1 MKEASDKSG
10 TKSQQSSAQDA
21 EGLGRL
27 LGVIA
32 HEIKNPLSTIKI
44 NLRLADEDLQDTASA
59 IKQGSLQASEIS
71 PSRDEIENRLS
82 RTRRKIAVITKE
94 AARLEQILDNFL
106 RFADQTRPR
115 LIPAD
120 VNLLVSDLF
129 DFFLPQALAHSITM
143 RQQLH
148 KEPLVCLFDTVML
161 KQALL
166 NLFINAQQALN
177 QGGSG
182 QALDKQGELMVRT
195 GPDSKS
201 GFAQIQISDTGKGI
215 PADRIEHIFEPYQS
229 TKPTGSGLGLATVKK
244 IIDLHNG
251 SISVVSEPG
260 KGTSFTIFLP
270 LYSAGGAIC
279 NE

>member
-10 TKSQQSSAQDA
+10 TKTEQSPTADA

-32 HEIKNPLSTIKI
+32 HEIKNPLSTIKV
-44 NLRLADEDLQDTASA
+44 NLRLADEDLQDTVSA
-59 IKQGSLQASEIS
+59 ADVQIARGELEQ
-71 PSRDEIENRLS
+71 RLS

-106 RFADQTRPR
+106 RFADQTHPQ
-115 LIPAD
+115 LSPVDINS
-120 VNLLVSDLF
+120 VVSDLF
-129 DFFLPQALAHSITM
+129 DFFLPQAIAHSITM
-143 RQQLH
+143 RQQLC
-148 KEPLVCLFDTVML
+148 KEALVCMLDTVML
-161 KQALL
+161 KQAIL

-177 QGGSG
+177 HGDSG

-195 GPDSKS
+195 GRAPKS
-201 GFAQIQISDTGKGI
+201 GFAQVQISDTGKGI

-229 TKPTGSGLGLATVKK
+229 TKPEGTGLGLATVKK

-270 LYSAGGAIC
+270 LHSAGGATC

>member
-1 MKEASDKSG
+1 MKEAPDKSG
-10 TKSQQSSAQDA
+10 TKSGQSPAKDA
-21 EGLGRL
+21 EELGRL

-32 HEIKNPLSTIKI
+32 HEIKNPLSTIKV
-44 NLRLADEDLQDTASA
+44 NLRLADEDLQETASA
-59 IKQGSLQASEIS
+59 IKQGSLQVSEIS
-71 PSRDEIENRLS
+71 PGRDEIENRLS

-94 AARLEQILDNFL
+94 AGRLEQILDNFL

-129 DFFLPQALAHSITM
+129 DFFLPQAIAHSITM

-148 KEPLVCLFDTVML
+148 KEPLVCLLDAVML

-166 NLFINAQQALN
+166 NLFINAQQAL
-177 QGGSG
+177 
-182 QALDKQGELMVRT
+182 DKQGELMVRT
-195 GPDSKS
+195 GPAPKS

-215 PADRIEHIFEPYQS
+215 PAERIEHLFEPYQS
-229 TKPTGSGLGLATVKK
+229 TKPEGSGLGLATAKK

-251 SISVVSEPG
+251 SISVVSESG
-260 KGTSFTIFLP
+260 KGTSFTITLP
-270 LYSAGGAIC
+270 LSES
-279 NE
+279 NK

>member
-1 MKEASDKSG
+1 MKEAPDKSVS
-10 TKSQQSSAQDA
+10 KSEQSSAKDA

-32 HEIKNPLSTIKI
+32 HEIKNPLSTIKV

-59 IKQGSLQASEIS
+59 IHQCTIQASEIS
-71 PSRDEIENRLS
+71 PGRDEIENRLS
-82 RTRRKIAVITKE
+82 RTRRKISVITKE
-94 AARLEQILDNFL
+94 AGRLEQILDNFL

-115 LIPAD
+115 LAPAD
-120 VNLLVSDLF
+120 VNSLVSDLF
-129 DFFLPQALAHSITM
+129 DFFLPQAIAHSITM

-148 KEPLVCLFDTVML
+148 KEPLICLLDSVML

-166 NLFINAQQALN
+166 NLFINAQQAL
-177 QGGSG
+177 
-182 QALDKQGELMVRT
+182 DKQGELMVRT
-195 GPDSKS
+195 GLDSKS

-229 TKPTGSGLGLATVKK
+229 TKPAGSGLGLATVKK

-251 SISVVSEPG
+251 TISVVSEPG

-270 LYSAGGAIC
+270 LYSAGGATAD
-279 NE
+279 E

>member
-1 MKEASDKSG
+1 MKEASDNSVS
-10 TKSQQSSAQDA
+10 KSQQSPATNA
-21 EGLGRL
+21 EGLGHL

-32 HEIKNPLSTIKI
+32 HEVKNPLSTIKV
-44 NLRLADEDLQDTASA
+44 NLRLADEDLQDTVSDADVQVA
-59 IKQGSLQASEIS
+59 RSEL
-71 PSRDEIENRLS
+71 EQRLS

-94 AARLEQILDNFL
+94 AARLEQILDSFL
-106 RFADQTRPR
+106 RFADQTQPH
-115 LIPAD
+115 LSPVDINS
-120 VNLLVSDLF
+120 VVSDLF

-148 KEPLVCLFDTVML
+148 KEPLVCLLDTVML

-166 NLFINAQQALN
+166 NLFINAQQAL
-177 QGGSG
+177 GG
-182 QALDKQGELMVRT
+182 QGELIVRT
-195 GPDSKS
+195 GPDSKP
-201 GFAQIQISDTGKGI
+201 GFAQIQVSDTGKGI

-260 KGTSFTIFLP
+260 KGTSFTISLP
-270 LYSAGGAIC
+270 LHSAGGATA